1 MLESNSYRGY
11 CRLSSIYPV
20 LGLTLG
26 NTQHTHAC
34 LQHKKTHKAS
44 TNMHNKQALS
54 PIDELPIP
62 VNTKGLEA
70 VTSSELE

>member
-1 MLESNSYRGY
+1 MTGEKGF
-11 CRLSSIYPV
+11 PPPPPPP
-20 LGLTLG
+20 
-26 NTQHTHAC
+26 HTHMPTA
-34 LQHKKTHKAS
+34 QENIQKAS